1 MVEYIN
7 GNLVREIIFRK
18 KKKDPYWEHK
28 VGVSK
33 FLWWKNSY
41 DYWKFWLDTYTEKEM
56 VKELPKYNA
65 YLENGVV
72 YYKPHVILKF
82 SKEHDI
88 CYYFDTVEEAEDLIN
103 KFLSNYPNTF
113 YKIEY

>member
-1 MVEYIN
+1 MEKYIN
-7 GNLVREIIFRK
+7 GNLVREIIFCK

-28 VGVSK
+28 VGVHK

-41 DYWKFWLDTYTEKEM
+41 DYWKFWFDTYTEKEM

-82 SKEHDI
+82 SKEHNI
-88 CYYFDTVEEAEDLIN
+88 CYYFDTIEEAEDLIN
-103 KFLSNYPNTF
+103 KFLSDYPNIF